1 MIYFCT
7 ARDQGTAKDQGTAR
21 DQATPR
27 DQGTTRDQGTA
38 RDQGTGRDQGTA
50 NDGWGRVASPGSI
63 SPGYFLHYRVDQ
75 VTFFRNLQS
84 VSKKCKKNVCKAY
97 KL

>member
-1 MIYFCT
+1 
-7 ARDQGTAKDQGTAR
+7 
-21 DQATPR
+21 
-27 DQGTTRDQGTA
+27 
-38 RDQGTGRDQGTA
+38 
-50 NDGWGRVASPGSI
+50 
-63 SPGYFLHYRVDQ
+63 